1 LALLGLA
8 DVPAPPRYTG
18 AAARLRD
25 VVLREAP
32 GDTLAQ
38 DWHSFDEVRA
48 GEVIAVR
55 AGGEELRAPYHG
67 RVLFPHPEA
76 DVGQE
81 LYYLAEPGG

>member
-1 LALLGLA
+1 MT
-8 DVPAPPRYTG
+8 PCTRPRSAPRKVSDSSET
-18 AAARLRD
+18 
-25 VVLREAP
+25 P